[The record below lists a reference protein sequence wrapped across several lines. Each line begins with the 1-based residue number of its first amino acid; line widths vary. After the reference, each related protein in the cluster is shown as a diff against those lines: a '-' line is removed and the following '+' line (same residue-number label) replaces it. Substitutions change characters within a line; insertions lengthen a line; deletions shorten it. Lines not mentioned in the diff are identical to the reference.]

1 MNCLELLS
9 PAKNLQCGISAI
21 DHGADAVYIGAAR
34 YGARAAAGNSI
45 EDIEQLC
52 RYAHQYD
59 AKVYV
64 TVNTIIYDEEMD
76 DTLQMVK
83 RLNEI
88 GVDAILVQDM
98 GLLKRIVQEGSN
110 ASLVQEGSN
119 ASLVQEGS
127 NASLVQNGLRMALH
141 ASTQTDNRTAEKV
154 RWLHS
159 LGFKRVVLARELS
172 INEIRQIHEEV
183 PEVELE
189 VFVHG
194 ALCVSYSGQC
204 YASQHCFGR
213 SANRGECAQFCRMQ
227 FDLKDADGNTLEMQK
242 HLLSLK
248 DMAQIDNLERLA
260 EAGTVSFKIEGRL
273 KDVDYVKNITAAYS
287 ERLNEIC
294 KKHPEKYCRA
304 SMGRC
309 TYTFEPNIQKSF
321 NRSFTTYF
329 ANGRK
334 QGMANFDTPKAIGE
348 PVGRVKEIRQGRGN
362 GAGSFN
368 VATAMAF
375 SNGDGL
381 CFFNDNKEI
390 VGFRI
395 NRAEGNRLF
404 PLHMPE
410 DLKPGTMLY
419 RNHDQAFE
427 TLLGKPSAERKIE
440 VRMTLRVSNDRL
452 MLSMTDEHQNR
463 YEAEADY
470 EYQKAQKPQEE
481 NIKRQLTKL
490 GDTPFVCIDFEID
503 SEVEMPFIP
512 NSQLG
517 ELRKKLRKVATAKKE
532 QTTPLHEPQTE
543 PKAPSTTH
551 AYLLNASNKK
561 AIEFYKERGIDATSY
576 EKGEGGELLMQC
588 RYCLKHELGYCSKYT
603 KTTPWKEPL
612 SIRMS
617 DGREFQLRFNCAKCQ
632 MEVLN
637 GNVNGNG
644 NHDKVQGDK
653 VQGTKNIT

>member
-1 MNCLELLS
+1 MNYLELLS
-9 PAKNLQCGISAI
+9 PAKNLQCGISDI

-98 GLLKRIVQEGSN
+98 GLLKRM
-110 ASLVQEGSN
+110 
-119 ASLVQEGS
+119 VQEGS

-260 EAGTVSFKIEGRL
+260 EAGAVSFKIEGRL

-348 PVGRVKEIRQGRGN
+348 PVGRVKEIRLGRGN

-463 YEAEADY
+463 YEAEAEY

-490 GDTPFVCIDFEID
+490 GDTPFVCHDFEID

-517 ELRKKLRKVATAKKE
+517 ELRKKLRKVTTAKKE

-637 GNVNGNG
+637 GNGNGNG

-653 VQGTKNIT
+653 VQSTKNIT

>member
-98 GLLKRIVQEGSN
+98 GLMKRI
-110 ASLVQEGSN
+110 
-119 ASLVQEGS
+119 VQEGS

-260 EAGTVSFKIEGRL
+260 EAGAVSFKIEGRL

-294 KKHPEKYCRA
+294 KRHPEKYCRA

-452 MLSMTDEHQNR
+452 MLRMTDEHQNR
-463 YEAEADY
+463 YEAEAEY

-490 GDTPFVCIDFEID
+490 GDTPFVCSDFEID

-561 AIEFYKERGIDATSY
+561 AIDFYKERGIEATSY

-632 MEVLN
+632 MEVIN

-644 NHDKVQGDK
+644 NHVKVQGDK

>member
-1 MNCLELLS
+1 MNYLELLS

-98 GLLKRIVQEGSN
+98 GLLKRM
-110 ASLVQEGSN
+110 
-119 ASLVQEGS
+119 VQEGS

-260 EAGTVSFKIEGRL
+260 EAGAVSFKIEGRL

-440 VRMTLRVSNDRL
+440 VRMTLKVSNDRL

-463 YEAEADY
+463 YEAEAEY

-490 GDTPFVCIDFEID
+490 GDTPFVCHDFEID

-517 ELRKKLRKVATAKKE
+517 ELRKKLRKVTTAKKE

-637 GNVNGNG
+637 GNGNGNG

-653 VQGTKNIT
+653 VQSTKNIT

>member
-1 MNCLELLS
+1 M
-9 PAKNLQCGISAI
+9 
-21 DHGADAVYIGAAR
+21 YIGAAK

-45 EDIEQLC
+45 EDIETLC

-64 TVNTIIYDEEMD
+64 TVNTIIYDEELE
-76 DTLQMVK
+76 DTTALIRRLQ
-83 RLNEI
+83 EI

-98 GLLKRIVQEGSN
+98 GLLKELRYADATIRPEGYDT
-110 ASLVQEGSN
+110 
-119 ASLVQEGS
+119 
-127 NASLVQNGLRMALH
+127 LRYDTLALH

-172 INEIRQIHEEV
+172 INEISQIHEAV

-227 FDLKDADGNTLEMQK
+227 FDLKDADGNILERQK

-260 EAGTVSFKIEGRL
+260 EAGAVSFKIEGRL

-287 ERLNEIC
+287 EKLNEIC
-294 KKHPEKYCRA
+294 RKHPEKYRRA

-334 QGMANFDTPKAIGE
+334 QGMANFDSPKAIGE
-348 PVGRVKEIRQGRGN
+348 PVGRVKEIRQFTVHSSQFAVN
-362 GAGSFN
+362 EGAKVQKGSFN
-368 VATAMAF
+368 VATSMAF

-381 CFFNDNKEI
+381 CFFNEQKEI

-427 TLLGKPSAERKIE
+427 TLLNKPSAERKIE
-440 VRMTLRVSNDRL
+440 VSMTLSITDNSL
-452 MLSMTDEHQNR
+452 MLTMVDEHQNR
-463 YEAEADY
+463 YEAQADY
-470 EYQKAQKPQEE
+470 EYQQAQKPQEE
-481 NIKRQLTKL
+481 NIRRQLTKL
-490 GDTPFVCIDFEID
+490 GGTPFVCGDFKIE

-517 ELRKKLRKVATAKKE
+517 ELRKKLNRITSAEKE
-532 QTTPLHEPQTE
+532 HTTPPLEPQSR
-543 PKAPSTTH
+543 PKAPGTTH
-551 AYLLNASNKK
+551 AYLLNASNEK
-561 AIEFYKERGIDATSY
+561 AKEFYKQEGLEATSF
-576 EKGEGGELLMQC
+576 EKGEGGNLLMQC

-612 SIRMS
+612 SISLS
-617 DGREFQLRFNCAKCQ
+617 DGREFQLKFNCAKCQ
-632 MEVLN
+632 MEV
-637 GNVNGNG
+637 
-644 NHDKVQGDK
+644 
-653 VQGTKNIT
+653 IYSS

>member
-1 MNCLELLS
+1 MNYLELLS

-98 GLLKRIVQEGSN
+98 GLLKRM
-110 ASLVQEGSN
+110 
-119 ASLVQEGS
+119 VQEGS

-260 EAGTVSFKIEGRL
+260 EAGAVSFKIEGRL

-348 PVGRVKEIRQGRGN
+348 PVGRVKEIRLGRGN

-463 YEAEADY
+463 YEAEAEY

-490 GDTPFVCIDFEID
+490 GDTPFVCHDFEID

-517 ELRKKLRKVATAKKE
+517 ELRKKLRKVTTAKKE

-637 GNVNGNG
+637 GNGNGNG

-653 VQGTKNIT
+653 VQSTKNIT

>member
-1 MNCLELLS
+1 MNYLELLS

-76 DTLQMVK
+76 DTMQMVK

-98 GLLKRIVQEGSN
+98 GLLKRM
-110 ASLVQEGSN
+110 
-119 ASLVQEGS
+119 VQEGS

-260 EAGTVSFKIEGRL
+260 EAGAVSFKIEGRL

-440 VRMTLRVSNDRL
+440 VRMTLKVSNDRL

-463 YEAEADY
+463 YEAEAEY

-490 GDTPFVCIDFEID
+490 GDTPFVCIDFETD

-517 ELRKKLRKVATAKKE
+517 ELRKKLRKVVTAKKE

-561 AIEFYKERGIDATSY
+561 AIDFYKERGIDATSY

-637 GNVNGNG
+637 GNGNVNVNDNKDNKDNPLNSLNQRKARLELL
-644 NHDKVQGDK
+644 NH
-653 VQGTKNIT
+653 

>member
-1 MNCLELLS
+1 M
-9 PAKNLQCGISAI
+9 
-21 DHGADAVYIGAAR
+21 YIGAAK

-45 EDIEQLC
+45 EDIETLC

-64 TVNTIIYDEEMD
+64 TVNTIIYDEELE
-76 DTLQMVK
+76 DTTALIRRLQ
-83 RLNEI
+83 EI

-98 GLLKRIVQEGSN
+98 GLLKELRYADATIRPEGYDT
-110 ASLVQEGSN
+110 
-119 ASLVQEGS
+119 
-127 NASLVQNGLRMALH
+127 LRYDTLALH

-172 INEIRQIHEEV
+172 INEISQIHEAV

-227 FDLKDADGNTLEMQK
+227 FDLKDADGNVLERQK

-260 EAGTVSFKIEGRL
+260 EAGAVSFKIEGRL

-287 ERLNEIC
+287 EKLNEIC
-294 KKHPEKYCRA
+294 RKHPEKYRRA

-334 QGMANFDTPKAIGE
+334 QGLANFDSPKAIGE
-348 PVGRVKEIRQGRGN
+348 PVGRVKEIRQFAVHSAQRTVN
-362 GAGSFN
+362 EGAKVQKGSFN
-368 VATAMAF
+368 VATSMAF

-381 CFFNDNKEI
+381 CFFNEQKEI

-427 TLLGKPSAERKIE
+427 TLLNKPSAERKIE
-440 VRMTLRVSNDRL
+440 VSMTLSITDNNL
-452 MLSMTDEHQNR
+452 MLTMVDEHQNR
-463 YEAEADY
+463 YEAQADY
-470 EYQKAQKPQEE
+470 EYQQAQKPQEE
-481 NIKRQLTKL
+481 NIRRQLTKL
-490 GDTPFVCIDFEID
+490 GGTPFVCGDFKIE

-517 ELRKKLRKVATAKKE
+517 ELRKKLNRITPAEKE
-532 QTTPLHEPQTE
+532 HTTPPLEPQSR
-543 PKAPSTTH
+543 PKAPGTTH
-551 AYLLNASNKK
+551 AYLLNASNEK
-561 AIEFYKERGIDATSY
+561 AKEFYKQEGLEATSF
-576 EKGEGGELLMQC
+576 EKGEGGNLLMQC

-612 SIRMS
+612 SISLS
-617 DGREFQLRFNCAKCQ
+617 DGREFQLKFNCAKCQ
-632 MEVLN
+632 MEVI
-637 GNVNGNG
+637 
-644 NHDKVQGDK
+644 HSS
-653 VQGTKNIT
+653 

>member
-1 MNCLELLS
+1 M
-9 PAKNLQCGISAI
+9 
-21 DHGADAVYIGAAR
+21 YIGAAK

-45 EDIEQLC
+45 EDIETLC
-52 RYAHQYD
+52 QYAHQYD

-64 TVNTIIYDEEMD
+64 TVNTIIYDEELE
-76 DTLQMVK
+76 DTTALIRRLQ
-83 RLNEI
+83 EI

-98 GLLKRIVQEGSN
+98 GLLKELRYADATIRPEGYDT
-110 ASLVQEGSN
+110 
-119 ASLVQEGS
+119 
-127 NASLVQNGLRMALH
+127 LRYDTLALH

-172 INEIRQIHEEV
+172 INEISQIHEAV

-227 FDLKDADGNTLEMQK
+227 FDLKDADGNVLERQK

-260 EAGTVSFKIEGRL
+260 EAGAVSFKIEGRL

-287 ERLNEIC
+287 EKLNEIC
-294 KKHPEKYCRA
+294 RRHPEKYCRA

-334 QGMANFDTPKAIGE
+334 QGLANFDSPKAIGE
-348 PVGRVKEIRQGRGN
+348 PVGRVKERRQFAVHSAQRTVN
-362 GAGSFN
+362 EGAKVQKGSFN
-368 VATAMAF
+368 VATSMAF

-381 CFFNDNKEI
+381 CFFNEQKEI

-427 TLLGKPSAERKIE
+427 TLLNKHSAERKIE
-440 VRMTLRVSNDRL
+440 VSMTLSITDNNL
-452 MLSMTDEHQNR
+452 MLTMVDEHQNR
-463 YEAEADY
+463 YEAQADY
-470 EYQKAQKPQEE
+470 EYQQAQKPQEE
-481 NIKRQLTKL
+481 NIRRQLTKL
-490 GDTPFVCIDFEID
+490 GGTPFVCGDFKIE

-517 ELRKKLRKVATAKKE
+517 ELRKKLNRITPAEKE
-532 QTTPLHEPQTE
+532 LTTLPLEPQSR
-543 PKAPSTTH
+543 PKAPGTTH
-551 AYLLNASNKK
+551 AYLLNASNEK
-561 AIEFYKERGIDATSY
+561 AKEFYKQEGLEATSF
-576 EKGEGGELLMQC
+576 EKGEGGNLLMQC

-612 SIRMS
+612 SISLS

-632 MEVLN
+632 MEV
-637 GNVNGNG
+637 
-644 NHDKVQGDK
+644 
-653 VQGTKNIT
+653 IYSS

>member
-1 MNCLELLS
+1 MNYLELLS

-34 YGARAAAGNSI
+34 YGARAAAGNSM

-98 GLLKRIVQEGSN
+98 GLLKRIVQEVLRQGSGEQ
-110 ASLVQEGSN
+110 SSEQD
-119 ASLVQEGS
+119 
-127 NASLVQNGLRMALH
+127 ASLVQNGLRMALH

-227 FDLKDADGNTLEMQK
+227 FDLKDADDNTLEMQK

-260 EAGTVSFKIEGRL
+260 EAGAISFKIEGRL

-294 KKHPEKYCRA
+294 RKHPEKYQRA

-321 NRSFTTYF
+321 NRGFTTYF

-334 QGMANFDTPKAIGE
+334 QGIVNFDTPKAIGE
-348 PVGRVKEIRQGRGN
+348 EVGRVKEVQGFKGSKVQ
-362 GAGSFN
+362 GSFV
-368 VATAMAF
+368 VASTKAF

-381 CFFNDNKEI
+381 CYYNSKGEL
-390 VGFRI
+390 VGFRV

-404 PLHMPE
+404 PLTARE
-410 DLKPGTMLY
+410 GLGVNIDLKPGTMLY

-427 TLLGKPSAERKIE
+427 SLLSKPSAQRKVE
-440 VRMTLRVSNDRL
+440 VEMTLSVSNNKL
-452 MLSMTDEHQNR
+452 MLTMTDEHQNR
-463 YEAEADY
+463 YEATANY
-470 EYQKAQKPQEE
+470 EYQRAQKPQEE
-481 NIKRQLTKL
+481 NIRRQLTKL
-490 GDTPFVCIDFEID
+490 GDTPFTCSNLKID

-512 NSQLG
+512 NSVLG
-517 ELRKKLRKVATAKKE
+517 ELRRGLRKE
-532 QTTPLHEPQTE
+532 PLPTPPEGRVNYTPQSEEEVPTY
-543 PKAPSTTH
+543 PH
-551 AYLLNASNKK
+551 AYLYNAANKD
-561 AIEFYKERGIDATSY
+561 AIAFYKERGIEATAF
-576 EKGEGGELLMQC
+576 ETEGEGKLLMQC
-588 RYCLKHELGYCSKYT
+588 RYCLRNELGYCSKYT
-603 KTTPWKEPL
+603 KTLPWKEPL
-612 SIRMS
+612 SICLS
-617 DGREFQLRFNCAKCQ
+617 DGREFKLRFNCAKCQ
-632 MEVLN
+632 MEVVT
-637 GNVNGNG
+637 VNG
-644 NHDKVQGDK
+644 
-653 VQGTKNIT
+653 